1 MLKKNWLHRIGLY
14 LALGVAVCGMSAC
27 GGKETGDGLAGN
39 SPEKEVAAES
49 ENQEEKEDVDE
60 KSIIAD
66 LMEEATEEIWVNTK
80 ITVYDSEDTS
90 LTPRTVTEMTYDEEG
105 RLLTRYVTDYVMA
118 QEPFVKETEEYEYDE
133 NGNILKSLSNNEI
146 YGTMM
151 FETYRYD
158 ENGNKTVYMCDD
170 NSVVLYEYDDN
181 GLLTAERT
189 HMADPAAMG
198 DRAWA
203 MDNPGDVRVEVFYTY
218 NDAGQLI
225 EKREPSD
232 HFEDNWFEYFYD
244 DAGNLIEERNYY
256 FGQNSS
262 MKVYDY
268 DENGNCLRE
277 ETVSL
282 SGDTS
287 YDVCYECEY
296 NEENVCISRKV
307 FMGGEL
313 RSETTYNDNG
323 DTLIFI
329 SYDEG
334 MVSNELHYEYDE
346 EGREIRLEYVNSMD
360 SGVSEYEYDKNGNRK
375 CGRSYDLDG
384 NLTGYSVYEYEKLK

>member
-1 MLKKNWLHRIGLY
+1 MLKKNWIRTAGLY
-14 LALGVAVCGMSAC
+14 LACGIAVFSMSAC
-27 GGKETGDGLAGN
+27 SAKEIDTVATDETSGKEVMED
-39 SPEKEVAAES
+39 SK
-49 ENQEEKEDVDE
+49 KEDKKETPDE
-60 KSIIAD
+60 KNI
-66 LMEEATEEIWVNTK
+66 LEEFVEEATEEVWVNTK

-90 LTPRTVTEMTYDEEG
+90 ATPRTMTEMTYDEEG
-105 RLLTRYVTDYVMA
+105 RLLTKYVTDYVMA
-118 QEPFVKETEEYEYDE
+118 QEPFVKETEEYEYDA
-133 NGNILKSLSNNEI
+133 NGNILKSLSINEV
-146 YGTMM
+146 YGSSRY
-151 FETYRYD
+151 ETYRYD
-158 ENGNKTVYMCDD
+158 ENGNKTVYMGDD
-170 NSVVLYEYDDN
+170 STVVFYEYDGN
-181 GLLTAERT
+181 GLLVAERA

-198 DRAWA
+198 DRTWA
-203 MDNPGDVRVEVFYTY
+203 MDNPGDVRMEILYTY

-232 HFEDNWFEYFYD
+232 YFEDNWFEYFYD
-244 DAGNLIEERNYY
+244 DAGNLIEERNFY

-277 ETVSL
+277 EYVSL
-282 SGDTS
+282 TGDTS

-313 RSETTYNDNG
+313 GSETTYNDNG
-323 DTLIFI
+323 DTLTFI
-329 SYDEG
+329 SYDDG
-334 MVSNELHYEYDE
+334 VVSNELHYEYDE

-360 SGVSEYEYDKNGNRK
+360 SGVSEYEYDKKGNRT
-375 CGRSYDLDG
+375 CGRSYDANG

>member
-1 MLKKNWLHRIGLY
+1 MLKKNWIRTAGLY
-14 LALGVAVCGMSAC
+14 LACGIAVFSMSAC
-27 GGKETGDGLAGN
+27 SAKEIDTVVTDETSGKEVMED
-39 SPEKEVAAES
+39 SK
-49 ENQEEKEDVDE
+49 KEDKKETSDE
-60 KSIIAD
+60 KNI
-66 LMEEATEEIWVNTK
+66 LEEFLEEATEEVWVNTK

-90 LTPRTVTEMTYDEEG
+90 ATPRTMTEMTYDEEG

-118 QEPFVKETEEYEYDE
+118 QEPFVKETEEYEYDA
-133 NGNILKSLSNNEI
+133 NGNILKSLSINEV
-146 YGTMM
+146 YGLSRY
-151 FETYRYD
+151 ETYRYD
-158 ENGNKTVYMCDD
+158 EKGNKTVYMGDD
-170 NSVVLYEYDDN
+170 STVVFYEYDEN
-181 GLLTAERT
+181 GLLVAERA

-198 DRAWA
+198 DRTWA
-203 MDNPGDVRVEVFYTY
+203 MDNPGDVRMEILYTY

-232 HFEDNWFEYFYD
+232 YFEDNWFEYFYD
-244 DAGNLIEERNYY
+244 DAGNLIEERNFY

-277 ETVSL
+277 EYVSL
-282 SGDTS
+282 TGDTS

-313 RSETTYNDNG
+313 GSETTYNDNG
-323 DTLIFI
+323 DTLTFI